1 MGSIIVVSDA
11 PPEEWQGFLT
21 ETMNTICKKKIK
33 GIAVVALLSELDE
46 DGCSALTGYFN
57 MSTEDRAMAAAHI
70 QGDVVDGIARANLRH
85 WLDRMEQEEE
95 DGGDEDG
102 SEP

>member
-1 MGSIIVVSDA
+1 MKK
-11 PPEEWQGFLT
+11 LT
-21 ETMNTICKKKIK
+21 LE
-33 GIAVVALLSELDE
+33 
-46 DGCSALTGYFN
+46 
-57 MSTEDRAMAAAHI
+57 
-70 QGDVVDGIARANLRH
+70 GDVVDGIARANLRH